1 MDFTKL
7 YRIRH
12 VVNCPH
18 SPQYIETLQ
27 PDTSIAKADSLRN
40 RTVEQLWGL
49 TDTFNVLNKDS
60 WNREVNEVRRRTQ
73 SVCKKAWRMSYSLPV
88 PDSSGAPARH
98 RQTNQVRERTFSNV

>member
-1 MDFTKL
+1 MDSTKL

-12 VVNCPH
+12 VVNYH
-18 SPQYIETLQ
+18 FLQYIETLQ

-73 SVCKKAWRMSYSLPV
+73 SVCKKAWRRMSLSLSV
-88 PDSSGAPARH
+88 PDASGAPARH